1 MHQLKAIMRQQNQNP
16 KTKMYLELRTFWS
29 LGCDDADCFL
39 IGMKTNLVE
48 TIELKLMKGQGS
60 ENL

>member
-1 MHQLKAIMRQQNQNP
+1 MQQLKAIMRQQNQNVFG
-16 KTKMYLELRTFWS
+16 TFWS

-39 IGMKTNLVE
+39 IGLKTNLVE

>member
-1 MHQLKAIMRQQNQNP
+1 
-16 KTKMYLELRTFWS
+16 MYLEPRTFWS
-29 LGCDDADCFL
+29 LGCDDADRFL